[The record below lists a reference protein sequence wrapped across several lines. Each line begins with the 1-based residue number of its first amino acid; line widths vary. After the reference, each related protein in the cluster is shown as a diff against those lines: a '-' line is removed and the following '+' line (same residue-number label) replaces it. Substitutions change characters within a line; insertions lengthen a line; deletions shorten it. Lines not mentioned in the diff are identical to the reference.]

1 MAEKFT
7 IEQAR
12 GTIVVRTG
20 DAVVAESRSAL
31 VLRENG
37 HAPVYYL
44 PRDDVAMEFLDRSEK
59 VTHCPHKGD
68 AQHYHIVG
76 ISGRIADA
84 AWSYEDPKDGAE
96 AIAGYLAF
104 YPERLA
110 IEGI

>member
-7 IEQAR
+7 IQPAR

-20 DAVVAESRSAL
+20 DAVFAESRNAL
-31 VLRENG
+31 VLREDG
-37 HAPVYYL
+37 YAPVYYL
-44 PRDDVAMEFLDRSEK
+44 PREDIAMEFLDRSEK

-76 ISGRIADA
+76 ISGQLPDA
-84 AWSYEDPKDGAE
+84 AWSYENPMTGAK

>member
-1 MAEKFT
+1 MAEQFT
-7 IEQAR
+7 IGPAP

-20 DAVVAESRSAL
+20 DAVLAESRSAL
-31 VLRENG
+31 VLREQG
-37 HAPVYYL
+37 YDPVYYL
-44 PRDDVAMEFLDRSEK
+44 PREDVAMEFLDRSEK

-76 ISGRIADA
+76 ISGQLPDA
-84 AWSYEDPKDGAE
+84 AWSYEDPKDGAK

-110 IEGI
+110 IEAI

>member
-7 IEQAR
+7 IEPAR
-12 GTIVVRTG
+12 GTIVIRTG
-20 DAVVAESRSAL
+20 DAVVAESRNAL
-31 VLRENG
+31 VLREDG
-37 HAPVYYL
+37 YAPVYYL
-44 PRDDVAMEFLDRSEK
+44 PREDIAMEFLDRSEK

-76 ISGRIADA
+76 ISGQLPDA
-84 AWSYEDPKDGAE
+84 AWSYEDPKE
-96 AIAGYLAF
+96 AAKEIAGYLAF

>member
-1 MAEKFT
+1 MAEKFK
-7 IEQAR
+7 IEPVR
-12 GTIVVRTG
+12 GAIVVRTG
-20 DAVVAESRSAL
+20 DAIVAESQNAL
-31 VLRENG
+31 VLREDG

-68 AQHYHIVG
+68 AQHYHIDG
-76 ISGRIADA
+76 MSGRLPDA

-104 YPERLA
+104 YSDRLA
-110 IEGI
+110 IEGH

>member
-7 IEQAR
+7 IEQAA

-20 DAVVAESRSAL
+20 DAIIAESRAAL
-31 VLRENG
+31 VLREG
-37 HAPVYYL
+37 SYAPVYYL
-44 PRDDVAMEFLDRSEK
+44 PRGDVAMEFLDRSDK

-68 AQHYHIVG
+68 ATHYHIVG
-76 ISGRIADA
+76 TNGAIENA
-84 AWSYEDPKDGAE
+84 AWSYEAPKEGAE
-96 AIAGYLAF
+96 PIRGYLAF